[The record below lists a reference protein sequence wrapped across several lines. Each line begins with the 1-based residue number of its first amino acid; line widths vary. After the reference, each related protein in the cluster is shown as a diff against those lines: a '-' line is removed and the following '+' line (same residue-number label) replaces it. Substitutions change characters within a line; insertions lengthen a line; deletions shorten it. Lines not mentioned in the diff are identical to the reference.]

1 MLHPIPPPEGSYVDS
16 NGKRWITLDID
27 IMVNHGERFFCTFRY
42 TAPVTFD
49 YEIGWLT
56 MLDNLQDALYKRYT
70 SLQHRDDVRI
80 ILGDAKVLKHTNNK
94 FNSIQNDKV
103 RNCKRVGRTQRHAT
117 R

>member
-1 MLHPIPPPEGSYVDS
+1 MLHPTPPEGSYVDS

-56 MLDNLQDALYKRYT
+56 CLTICKTHSISGTR
-70 SLQHRDDVRI
+70 R
-80 ILGDAKVLKHTNNK
+80 
-94 FNSIQNDKV
+94 FNIETM
-103 RNCKRVGRTQRHAT
+103 CA
-117 R
+117 

>member
-1 MLHPIPPPEGSYVDS
+1 MLHPTPPEGSYVDS

-27 IMVNHGERFFCTFRY
+27 IMVNHGKRFFCTFRY

-80 ILGDAKVLKHTNNK
+80 ILGDAKVVKHTT
-94 FNSIQNDKV
+94 SV
-103 RNCKRVGRTQRHAT
+103 PLKRDDY
-117 R
+117 